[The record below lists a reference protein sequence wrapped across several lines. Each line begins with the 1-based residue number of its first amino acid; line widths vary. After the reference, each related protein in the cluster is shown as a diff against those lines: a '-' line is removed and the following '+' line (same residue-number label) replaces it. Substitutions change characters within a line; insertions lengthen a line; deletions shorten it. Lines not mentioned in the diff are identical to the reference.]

1 MLSMKRILTV
11 FALLLS
17 FDLHQV
23 IPFQTLSFSPI
34 VIVAEYKKEY
44 QYVINTT
51 VEYVFLYPVNNVSMN
66 NFIYVS

>member
-11 FALLLS
+11 FALLLL
-17 FDLHQV
+17 FNLHQV

-66 NFIYVS
+66 DFIYVS

>member
-1 MLSMKRILTV
+1 MLSVQRILTV
-11 FALLLS
+11 FALLLL
-17 FDLHQV
+17 FNLHQV

>member
-17 FDLHQV
+17 FNLHQV

>member
-1 MLSMKRILTV
+1 MLSMQRILTV

-17 FDLHQV
+17 FNLHQV

>member
-1 MLSMKRILTV
+1 MLSMQRILTV

-17 FDLHQV
+17 FNLHQV

-51 VEYVFLYPVNNVSMN
+51 VEYMFLYPVNNVSMN